1 MQPMGAADLVSLLHR
16 PAPAGPAVCT
26 TTRAAN
32 MRATRRRKRPT
43 QLRRRRSKR
52 PTRLQRRGAR
62 DRRRRPTQL
71 RVGRAAGRRHNG
83 NMFTESPRSG
93 LKQLDKSRSGV
104 CRDATSIRRN
114 ARNCYSHSQSVMT
127 HKTAAAAARD
137 ASGRSPKTAAV
148 AVRSPDMS
156 ARSTMQHED
165 SRSPKTA
172 AAAA

>member
-1 MQPMGAADLVSLLHR
+1 MGAADLVSLLHR

-104 CRDATSIRRN
+104 CRDATRRSRSPS
-114 ARNCYSHSQSVMT
+114 ASSS
-127 HKTAAAAARD
+127 AAAARD

-148 AVRSPDMS
+148 AVRSPEMS

-172 AAAA
+172 AAATAAA